1 MQLGIL
7 LICQLYLRILIGVQD
22 QIFACDFTVQ
32 GILNGIKVTDSGK
45 ALVTNIS
52 GTLHTVAH
60 EELVSGPMAVMQEH
74 QII

>member
-1 MQLGIL
+1 
-7 LICQLYLRILIGVQD
+7 LR
-22 QIFACDFTVQ
+22 ATFTVQ
-32 GILNGIKVTDSGK
+32 GILNGVKVTDSGK
-45 ALVTNIS
+45 ALVTNISTLATNIS

>member
-1 MQLGIL
+1 MK
-7 LICQLYLRILIGVQD
+7 YLR
-22 QIFACDFTVQ
+22 ATFTVQ

-60 EELVSGPMAVMQEH
+60 EELVSGPVAVMQEH

>member
-1 MQLGIL
+1 
-7 LICQLYLRILIGVQD
+7 LYLRILIGVQD
-22 QIFACDFTVQ
+22 QYLRATFTVQ

-52 GTLHTVAH
+52 GTLDTVAH